1 MACLSLGLPIESH
14 SRPLT
19 LLGGLTSF
27 GGAGNNYS
35 MHAIAE
41 MTRELRE
48 KDTRQKNG
56 LVLANGGNMTYQ
68 HVLILSGSPRKEG
81 AYPTNNPL
89 PEMITDVP
97 VPKVLEEA
105 EGAATVETYT
115 VQFARDG
122 SPETGFV
129 VGRLATGER
138 FVANHGDERTLSEL
152 ASWEIEP
159 VGRSGWV
166 KKGND
171 GRNLFVFDDKAKL

>member
-1 MACLSLGLPIESH
+1 MACLSLGLAMESH

-48 KDTRQKNG
+48 KDARQTNG

-89 PEMITDVP
+89 PEMVTDVP
-97 VPKVLEEA
+97 VPKVVENA

-115 VQFARDG
+115 VQFARNG
-122 SPETGFV
+122 TPETGFV

-166 KKGND
+166 KKSKD
-171 GRNLFVFDDKAKL
+171 GRNLFIFDDKAKL